1 VQKLELEVGSCFVTV
16 SPGELVKTQGAK
28 DKKPKNHYRVLPNC
42 GFSFLSEET
51 FGIQGV

>member
-28 DKKPKNHYRVLPNC
+28 DKKPKNHYRVLPNV
-42 GFSFLSEET
+42 GSVS
-51 FGIQGV
+51 